1 MKRTPLII
9 TLVIIILAGGAVW
22 VYQKS
27 QEDKISPWSLV
38 SSDASLVLEI
48 NNLQTFGQKT
58 SLIPMLNKV
67 LVSNEIFDLYRQQKL
82 PFLSKVLISIHPS
95 SRDDFELVFYGDVN
109 TEIISQQL
117 DGFEK
122 SLGNQFVPG
131 KRSYNGI
138 EIHEFFK
145 DKKSKLSYATIDN
158 VIVVSESSFL
168 LEGALRMRNAT
179 HSERFRETNALLFKL
194 PALQSD
200 EGNLYLN
207 ATNFETFIQLFLS
220 SNLKNGFEFS
230 GASLADIKV
239 NENSVLLNGFMQ
251 NLGGGVLDLF
261 VDQRPQSIDIDHL
274 VSNRTSVLM
283 HFGISDPTLWFANQ
297 KEYLTSRKVKS
308 VDSLES
314 SLNQLSVDISSV
326 RKAIGN
332 QFAFCYLQSSQDVV
346 TLLRL
351 NENGNEVSVFDE
363 LSSKIAAEK
372 KDTLYIENYS
382 GYSIKLVDHK
392 NFLRQLLYPFGNNSD
407 QSFFVQIEDALLISE
422 NVELLKAFI
431 DDIDNENTWGK
442 SVEWNRYL
450 GNALQESNIS
460 LFFDGRLTSVLLKE
474 QVNDHWKTFIDSTRL
489 VALDKGSLQLSH
501 LESNFYLNAL
511 LQFGNEVIS
520 RPARSIASLTSDFG
534 ASVVSSIQPVRSHLS
549 KEIELV
555 LQDSLNNFCLLSKDL
570 KVLWKL
576 NVGQRIRGEISQIDF
591 YANGKFQYFFATEN
605 AIHIVDRLGRYLDG
619 FPKQISS
626 SKDIRFSTVVDY
638 DRSKRYRYMLTDG
651 KGNTYLTDK
660 DGGLLEGW
668 NPLNL
673 KSAFLFRGNHHRVLG
688 KDYFIAFLQNGFAQL
703 LNRRGEKLKGF
714 PLDLGFKPQGD
725 YFLSVGS
732 SLGATK
738 FTVVSNEGLK
748 LQFGLDGQIRS
759 RDVLLKKTGSSK
771 FELVKSVSGT
781 SFVILRVDPSRV
793 AVLDIDGRELFE
805 VENAGSMNLH
815 LSYVEN
821 RLKERFYCLY
831 DELQNFT
838 YLYNSDGVPM
848 IAQPIESTQL
858 ASLYFN
864 ESTKTLEIYNV
875 NGSALS
881 LISLKTTR

>member
-27 QEDKISPWSLV
+27 QEDKISPWNLV
-38 SSDASLVLEI
+38 SSDASLVVEI
-48 NNLQTFGQKT
+48 NNLQTFGQKI
-58 SLIPMLNKV
+58 SLIPVLNKTMI
-67 LVSNEIFDLYRQQKL
+67 SNEVFDLHRQQKL
-82 PFLSKVLISIHPS
+82 PFLSKALISFHPS
-95 SRDDFELVFYGDVN
+95 SRDDFELVFYADVN
-109 TEIISQQL
+109 TEIIDQQL
-117 DGFEK
+117 SEFKK
-122 SLGNQFVPG
+122 SLGDQFIPG

-145 DKKSKLSYATIDN
+145 DKKSRLSYAIVDN
-158 VIVVSESSFL
+158 VIVISESSFL

-179 HSERFRETNALLFKL
+179 HSERFKETNALLFKL

-207 ATNFETFIQLFLS
+207 ATNFETFIQLFLNS
-220 SNLKNGFEFS
+220 HLKNDFDVQ

-239 NENSVLLNGFMQ
+239 NENGILLNGFMQ

-261 VDQRPQSIDIDHL
+261 VDQRPQSIDVDRL

-283 HFGISDPTLWFANQ
+283 HFGISDPALWFANQ
-297 KEYLTSRKVKS
+297 KEYLVSRNIKS

-314 SLNQLSVDISSV
+314 SLSKMSIDISSV
-326 RKAIGN
+326 RRSVGN
-332 QFAFCYLQSSQDVV
+332 QFAFCYLQSSRDEV
-346 TLLRL
+346 TILKLSE
-351 NENGNEVSVFDE
+351 NENEVSVFDE

-382 GYSIKLVDHK
+382 GYLIKLVDHK
-392 NFLRQLLYPFGNNSD
+392 NFVRQLLYPFGNNSD
-407 QSFFVQIEDALLISE
+407 QSFFVQIEDFLLISE

-450 GNALQESNIS
+450 SNALQESNIN

-474 QVNDHWKTFIDSTRL
+474 QVNDHWKSFVDSTRL

-511 LQFGNEVIS
+511 LQFGNEVSS

-534 ASVVSSIQPVRSHLS
+534 VSLNSPIQTVRSHLS

-555 LQDSLNNFCLLSKDL
+555 FQDSLNNFCLLSKDL
-570 KVLWKL
+570 KALWKVD
-576 NVGQRIRGEISQIDF
+576 VGQRIRGEITQIDF
-591 YANGKFQYFFATEN
+591 YANGKLQYFFTTEN
-605 AIHIVDRLGRYLDG
+605 AIHIVDRLGRYVDG
-619 FPKQISS
+619 FPKQINS

-668 NPLNL
+668 NPLSLN
-673 KSAFLFRGNHHRVLG
+673 SAFLFRSNHHRVLG
-688 KDYFIAFLQNGFAQL
+688 KDYFIAFLQNGSVQL

-738 FTVVSNEGLK
+738 FSVVSAEGLK
-748 LQFGLDGQIRS
+748 LQFGLDGQIKS
-759 RDVLLKKTGSSK
+759 RDVLLKKTSSSK
-771 FELVKSVSGT
+771 FELVKSVSGA

-793 AVLDIDGRELFE
+793 AVLDVDGKELFE

-838 YLYNSDGVPM
+838 YLYNSEGVAM
-848 IAQPIESTQL
+848 IAQPVESTEM
-858 ASLYFN
+858 ATLYFN
-864 ESTKTLEIYNV
+864 EATKTLEVYNV

-881 LISLKTTR
+881 LISLKTTH

>member
-1 MKRTPLII
+1 MI
-9 TLVIIILAGGAVW
+9 
-22 VYQKS
+22 
-27 QEDKISPWSLV
+27 
-38 SSDASLVLEI
+38 
-48 NNLQTFGQKT
+48 
-58 SLIPMLNKV
+58 
-67 LVSNEIFDLYRQQKL
+67 SNEVFDLHRQQKL
-82 PFLSKVLISIHPS
+82 PFLSKALISFHPS
-95 SRDDFELVFYGDVN
+95 SRDDFELVFYADVN
-109 TEIISQQL
+109 TEIIDQQL
-117 DGFEK
+117 SEFKK
-122 SLGNQFVPG
+122 SLGDQFIPG

-145 DKKSKLSYATIDN
+145 DKKSRLSYAIVDN
-158 VIVVSESSFL
+158 VIVISESSFL

-179 HSERFRETNALLFKL
+179 HSERFKETNALLFKL

-207 ATNFETFIQLFLS
+207 ATNFETFIQLFLNS
-220 SNLKNGFEFS
+220 HLKNDFDVQ

-239 NENSVLLNGFMQ
+239 NENGILLNGFMQ

-261 VDQRPQSIDIDHL
+261 VDQRPQSIDVDRL

-283 HFGISDPTLWFANQ
+283 HFGISDPALWFANQ
-297 KEYLTSRKVKS
+297 KEYLVSRNIKS

-314 SLNQLSVDISSV
+314 SLSKMSIDISSV
-326 RKAIGN
+326 RRSVGN
-332 QFAFCYLQSSQDVV
+332 QFAFCYLQSSRDEV
-346 TLLRL
+346 TILKLSE
-351 NENGNEVSVFDE
+351 NENEVSVFDE

-382 GYSIKLVDHK
+382 GYLIKLVDHK
-392 NFLRQLLYPFGNNSD
+392 NFVRQLLYPFGNNSD
-407 QSFFVQIEDALLISE
+407 QSFFVQIEDFLLISE

-450 GNALQESNIS
+450 SNALQESNIN

-474 QVNDHWKTFIDSTRL
+474 QVNDHWKSFVDSTRL

-511 LQFGNEVIS
+511 LQFGNEVSS

-534 ASVVSSIQPVRSHLS
+534 VSLNSPIQTVRSHLS

-555 LQDSLNNFCLLSKDL
+555 FQDSLNNFCLLSKDL
-570 KVLWKL
+570 KALWKVD
-576 NVGQRIRGEISQIDF
+576 VGQRIRGEITQIDF
-591 YANGKFQYFFATEN
+591 YANGKLQYFFTTEN
-605 AIHIVDRLGRYLDG
+605 AIHIVDRLGRYVDG
-619 FPKQISS
+619 FPKQINS

-668 NPLNL
+668 NPLSLN
-673 KSAFLFRGNHHRVLG
+673 SAFLFRSNHHRVLG
-688 KDYFIAFLQNGFAQL
+688 KDYFIAFLQNGSVQL

-738 FTVVSNEGLK
+738 FSVVSAEGLK
-748 LQFGLDGQIRS
+748 LQFGLDGQIKS
-759 RDVLLKKTGSSK
+759 RDVLLKKTSSSK
-771 FELVKSVSGT
+771 FELVKSVSGA

-793 AVLDIDGRELFE
+793 AVLDVDGKELFE

-838 YLYNSDGVPM
+838 YLYNSEGVAM
-848 IAQPIESTQL
+848 IAQPVESTEM
-858 ASLYFN
+858 ATLYFN
-864 ESTKTLEIYNV
+864 EATKTLEVYNV

-881 LISLKTTR
+881 LISLKTTH

>member
-1 MKRTPLII
+1 M
-9 TLVIIILAGGAVW
+9 
-22 VYQKS
+22 YQKS
-27 QEDKISPWSLV
+27 QEDKISPWNLV
-38 SSDASLVLEI
+38 SSDASLVVEI
-48 NNLQTFGQKT
+48 NNLQTFGQKI
-58 SLIPMLNKV
+58 SLIPVLNKTMI
-67 LVSNEIFDLYRQQKL
+67 SNEVFDLHRQQKL
-82 PFLSKVLISIHPS
+82 PFLSKALISFHPS
-95 SRDDFELVFYGDVN
+95 SRDDFELVFYADVN
-109 TEIISQQL
+109 TEIIDQQL
-117 DGFEK
+117 SEFKK
-122 SLGNQFVPG
+122 SLGDQFIPG

-145 DKKSKLSYATIDN
+145 DKKSRLSYAIVDN
-158 VIVVSESSFL
+158 VIVISESSFL

-179 HSERFRETNALLFKL
+179 HSERFKETNALLFKL

-207 ATNFETFIQLFLS
+207 ATNFETFIQLFLNS
-220 SNLKNGFEFS
+220 HLKNDFDVQ

-239 NENSVLLNGFMQ
+239 NENGILLNGFMQ

-261 VDQRPQSIDIDHL
+261 VDQRPQSIDVDRL

-283 HFGISDPTLWFANQ
+283 HFGISDPALWFANQ
-297 KEYLTSRKVKS
+297 KEYLVSRNIKS

-314 SLNQLSVDISSV
+314 SLSKMSIDISSV
-326 RKAIGN
+326 RRSVGN
-332 QFAFCYLQSSQDVV
+332 QFAFCYLQSSRDEV
-346 TLLRL
+346 TILKLSE
-351 NENGNEVSVFDE
+351 NENEVSVFDE

-382 GYSIKLVDHK
+382 GYLIKLVDHK
-392 NFLRQLLYPFGNNSD
+392 NFVRQLLYPFGNNSD
-407 QSFFVQIEDALLISE
+407 QSFFVQIEDFLLISE

-450 GNALQESNIS
+450 SNALQESNIN

-474 QVNDHWKTFIDSTRL
+474 QVNDHWKSFVDSTRL

-511 LQFGNEVIS
+511 LQFGNEVSS

-534 ASVVSSIQPVRSHLS
+534 VSLNSPIQTVRSHLS

-555 LQDSLNNFCLLSKDL
+555 FQDSLNNFCLLSKDL
-570 KVLWKL
+570 KALWKVD
-576 NVGQRIRGEISQIDF
+576 VGQRIRGEITQIDF
-591 YANGKFQYFFATEN
+591 YANGKLQYFFTTEN
-605 AIHIVDRLGRYLDG
+605 AIHIVDRLGRYVDG
-619 FPKQISS
+619 FPKQINS

-668 NPLNL
+668 NPLSLN
-673 KSAFLFRGNHHRVLG
+673 SAFLFRSNHHRVLG
-688 KDYFIAFLQNGFAQL
+688 KDYFIAFLQNGSVQL

-738 FTVVSNEGLK
+738 FSVVSAEGLK
-748 LQFGLDGQIRS
+748 LQFGLDGQIKS
-759 RDVLLKKTGSSK
+759 RDVLLKKTSSSK
-771 FELVKSVSGT
+771 FELVKSVSGA

-793 AVLDIDGRELFE
+793 AVLDVDGKELFE

-838 YLYNSDGVPM
+838 YLYNSEGVAM
-848 IAQPIESTQL
+848 IAQPVESTEM
-858 ASLYFN
+858 ATLYFN
-864 ESTKTLEIYNV
+864 EATKTLEVYNV

-881 LISLKTTR
+881 LISLKTTH

>member
-1 MKRTPLII
+1 M
-9 TLVIIILAGGAVW
+9 
-22 VYQKS
+22 YQKS
-27 QEDKISPWSLV
+27 QEDKISPWNLV
-38 SSDASLVLEI
+38 SSDASLVVEI
-48 NNLQTFGQKT
+48 NNLQTFGQKI
-58 SLIPMLNKV
+58 SLIPVLNKTMI
-67 LVSNEIFDLYRQQKL
+67 SNEVFDLHRQQKL
-82 PFLSKVLISIHPS
+82 PFLSKALISFHPS
-95 SRDDFELVFYGDVN
+95 SRDDFELVFYADVN
-109 TEIISQQL
+109 TEIIDQQL
-117 DGFEK
+117 SEFKK
-122 SLGNQFVPG
+122 SLGDQFIPG

-145 DKKSKLSYATIDN
+145 DKKSRLSYAIVDN
-158 VIVVSESSFL
+158 VIVISESSFL

-179 HSERFRETNALLFKL
+179 HSERFKETNALLFKL

-207 ATNFETFIQLFLS
+207 ATNFETFIQLFLNS
-220 SNLKNGFEFS
+220 HLKNDFDVQ

-239 NENSVLLNGFMQ
+239 NENGILLNGFMQ

-261 VDQRPQSIDIDHL
+261 VDQRPQSIDVDRL

-283 HFGISDPTLWFANQ
+283 HFGISDPALWFANQ
-297 KEYLTSRKVKS
+297 KEYLVSRNIKS

-314 SLNQLSVDISSV
+314 SLSKMSIDISSV
-326 RKAIGN
+326 RRSVGN
-332 QFAFCYLQSSQDVV
+332 QFAFCYLQSSRDEV
-346 TLLRL
+346 TILKLSE
-351 NENGNEVSVFDE
+351 NENEVSVFDE

-382 GYSIKLVDHK
+382 GYLIKLVDHK
-392 NFLRQLLYPFGNNSD
+392 NFVRQLLYPFGNNSD
-407 QSFFVQIEDALLISE
+407 QSFFVQIEDFLLISE

-450 GNALQESNIS
+450 SNALQESNIN

-474 QVNDHWKTFIDSTRL
+474 QVNDHWKSFVDSTRL

-511 LQFGNEVIS
+511 LQFGNEVSS

-534 ASVVSSIQPVRSHLS
+534 VSLISPIQTVKSHLS

-555 LQDSLNNFCLLSKDL
+555 FQDSLNNFCLLSKDL
-570 KVLWKL
+570 KALWKVD
-576 NVGQRIRGEISQIDF
+576 VGQRIRGEITQIDF
-591 YANGKFQYFFATEN
+591 YANGKLQYFFTTEN
-605 AIHIVDRLGRYLDG
+605 AIHIVDRLGRYVDG
-619 FPKQISS
+619 FPKQINS

-668 NPLNL
+668 NPLSLN
-673 KSAFLFRGNHHRVLG
+673 SAFLFRSNHHRVLG
-688 KDYFIAFLQNGFAQL
+688 KDYFIAFLQNGSVQL

-738 FTVVSNEGLK
+738 FSVVSAEGLK
-748 LQFGLDGQIRS
+748 LQFGLDGQIKS
-759 RDVLLKKTGSSK
+759 RDVLLKKTSSSK
-771 FELVKSVSGT
+771 FELVKSVSGA

-793 AVLDIDGRELFE
+793 AVLDVDGKELFE

-838 YLYNSDGVPM
+838 YLYNSEGVAM
-848 IAQPIESTQL
+848 IAQPVESTEM
-858 ASLYFN
+858 ATLYFN
-864 ESTKTLEIYNV
+864 EATKTLEVYNV

-881 LISLKTTR
+881 LISLKTTH

>member
-1 MKRTPLII
+1 M
-9 TLVIIILAGGAVW
+9 
-22 VYQKS
+22 YQKS
-27 QEDKISPWSLV
+27 QEDKISPWNLV
-38 SSDASLVLEI
+38 SSDASLVVEI
-48 NNLQTFGQKT
+48 NNLQTFGQKI
-58 SLIPMLNKV
+58 SLIPVLNKTMI
-67 LVSNEIFDLYRQQKL
+67 SNEVFDLHRQQKL
-82 PFLSKVLISIHPS
+82 PFLSKALISFHPS
-95 SRDDFELVFYGDVN
+95 SRDDFELVFYADVN
-109 TEIISQQL
+109 TEIIDQQL
-117 DGFEK
+117 SEFKK
-122 SLGNQFVPG
+122 SLGDQFIPG

-145 DKKSKLSYATIDN
+145 DKKSRLSYAIVDN
-158 VIVVSESSFL
+158 VIVISESSFL

-179 HSERFRETNALLFKL
+179 HSERFKETNALLFKL

-207 ATNFETFIQLFLS
+207 ATNFETFIQLFLNS
-220 SNLKNGFEFS
+220 HLKNDFDVQ

-239 NENSVLLNGFMQ
+239 NENGILLNGFMQ

-261 VDQRPQSIDIDHL
+261 VDQRPQSIDVDRL

-283 HFGISDPTLWFANQ
+283 HFGISDPALWFANQ
-297 KEYLTSRKVKS
+297 KEYLVSRNIKS

-314 SLNQLSVDISSV
+314 SLSKMSIDISSV
-326 RKAIGN
+326 RRSVGN
-332 QFAFCYLQSSQDVV
+332 QFAFCYLQSSRDEV
-346 TLLRL
+346 TILKLSE
-351 NENGNEVSVFDE
+351 NENEVSVFDE

-382 GYSIKLVDHK
+382 GYLIKLVDHK
-392 NFLRQLLYPFGNNSD
+392 NFVRQLLYPFGNNSD
-407 QSFFVQIEDALLISE
+407 QSFFVQIEDFLLISE

-450 GNALQESNIS
+450 SNALQESNIN

-474 QVNDHWKTFIDSTRL
+474 QVNDHWKSFVDSTRL

-511 LQFGNEVIS
+511 LQFGNEVSS

-534 ASVVSSIQPVRSHLS
+534 VSLISPIQTVKSHLS

-555 LQDSLNNFCLLSKDL
+555 FQDSLNNFCLLSKDL
-570 KVLWKL
+570 KALWKVD
-576 NVGQRIRGEISQIDF
+576 VGQRIRGEITQIDF
-591 YANGKFQYFFATEN
+591 YANGKLQYFFATEN
-605 AIHIVDRLGRYLDG
+605 AIHIVDRLGRYVDG
-619 FPKQISS
+619 FPKQINS

-668 NPLNL
+668 NPLSLN
-673 KSAFLFRGNHHRVLG
+673 SAFLFRSNHHRVLG
-688 KDYFIAFLQNGFAQL
+688 KDYFIAFLQNGSVQL

-738 FTVVSNEGLK
+738 FSVVSAEGLK
-748 LQFGLDGQIRS
+748 LQFGLDGQIKS
-759 RDVLLKKTGSSK
+759 RDVLLKKTSSSK
-771 FELVKSVSGT
+771 FELVKSVSGA

-793 AVLDIDGRELFE
+793 AVLDVDGKELFE

-838 YLYNSDGVPM
+838 YLYNSEGVAM
-848 IAQPIESTQL
+848 IAQPVESTEM
-858 ASLYFN
+858 ATLYFN
-864 ESTKTLEIYNV
+864 EATKTLEVYNV

-881 LISLKTTR
+881 LISLKTTH

>member
-1 MKRTPLII
+1 M
-9 TLVIIILAGGAVW
+9 
-22 VYQKS
+22 YQKS

-38 SSDASLVLEI
+38 SSDASVVIEI
-48 NNLQTFGQKT
+48 NNLQTFGQKL
-58 SLIPMLNKV
+58 SLIPVLNKV
-67 LVSNEIFDLYRQQKL
+67 MISNEVFDFYRQQRL
-82 PFLSKVLISIHPS
+82 SFLNKSLISFHPS
-95 SRDDFELVFYGDVN
+95 SRDDFELVFYADVN
-109 TEIISQQL
+109 TEIINQQL
-117 DGFEK
+117 DEFEK
-122 SLGNQFVPG
+122 SLGNQFITS

-138 EIHEFFK
+138 EIHEFFQ
-145 DKKSKLSYATIDN
+145 DKKSRLSYATVDN
-158 VIVVSESSFL
+158 VIVISESSFL

-179 HSERFRETNALLFKL
+179 HSERFKETNAMLFKL

-207 ATNFETFIQLFLS
+207 ATNFETFIQLFLN
-220 SNLKNGFEFS
+220 SNRKNGFDVQ
-230 GASLADIKV
+230 GASLADIKI
-239 NENSVLLNGFMQ
+239 NESGILLNGFLQ
-251 NLGGGVLDLF
+251 NPGGGVLDLF
-261 VDQRPQSIDIDHL
+261 IDQRPQSIDVDHL

-283 HFGISDPTLWFANQ
+283 HFGISDPVLWFANQ
-297 KEYLTSRKVKS
+297 KEYLTSRNIKS

-326 RKAIGN
+326 RKSIGN
-332 QFAFCYLQSSQDVV
+332 QFAFCYLQSTQDVV
-346 TLLRL
+346 TILKL
-351 NENGNEVSVFDE
+351 NESGNEVSVFDE

-382 GYSIKLVDHK
+382 GYSIKLIDHK
-392 NFLRQLLYPFGNNSD
+392 NFVRQLLYPFGNNSD
-407 QSFFVQIEDALLISE
+407 QSFFVQIEDVLLISE

-450 GNALQESNIS
+450 SNALQESNIN

-474 QVNDHWKTFIDSTRL
+474 QVNDHWKAFVDSTRL
-489 VALDKGSLQLSH
+489 VSMDKGSLQLSH

-511 LQFGNEVIS
+511 LQFGNDVIS
-520 RPARSIASLTSDFG
+520 RPAKSIASLTSDFG
-534 ASVVSSIQPVRSHLS
+534 ASVVSSIQPVKSHLS

-570 KVLWKL
+570 KLLWKL
-576 NVGQRIRGEISQIDF
+576 NVGQRIRGEVSQIDF
-591 YANGKFQYFFATEN
+591 FANGKFQYFFATEN
-605 AIHIVDRLGRYLDG
+605 TIHIVDRLGRYVDG
-619 FPKQISS
+619 FPKQINSA
-626 SKDIRFSTVVDY
+626 KDIRFSTVVDY

-668 NPLNL
+668 NPLSLN
-673 KSAFLFRGNHHRVLG
+673 SAFLFIGNHHRVLG
-688 KDYFIAFLQNGFAQL
+688 KDYFIAFLQNGSAQL

-738 FTVVSNEGLK
+738 FSVVSAEGLK
-748 LQFGLDGQIRS
+748 LQFGLDGQISS
-759 RDVLLKKTGSSK
+759 RDVLLKKASSST
-771 FELVKSVSGT
+771 FELVKSVSGA
-781 SFVILRVDPSRV
+781 SFVILRVDPSRI
-793 AVLDIDGRELFE
+793 AVLDVDGKELFE

-815 LSYVEN
+815 LTYVEN

-838 YLYNSDGVPM
+838 YLYNSEGVAM
-848 IAQPIESTQL
+848 IAQPIESTDL

-864 ESTKTLEIYNV
+864 EATKTLEVYNV

-881 LISLKTTR
+881 LISLKTAH